1 MNNDIA
7 KARSIFISAVEDY
20 APDQW
25 DTFLDDACREDVALR
40 QRVELLLRAH
50 QGEDSFL
57 DRGDVDEAP
66 ATIDRPIAEGP
77 GTVIGPYK
85 LLQQIGEGGFGVVFM
100 AEQGR
105 PVRRRVALKV
115 IKPGMDTR
123 EVIARF
129 EAERQALAMMDHP
142 NIAKVHDA
150 GATENGRP
158 YFVMELVQGVS
169 ITVYCDQCNLTT
181 NERLELFISV
191 CQAVQHAHQKGVIH
205 RDIKPTNVLVAI
217 QDGRP
222 TPKIIDFGVAKAI
235 SQRLT
240 EHTLMTAFAQIVGT
254 PLYMSP
260 EQAELSPLGVDTRSD
275 IYSLGVLLYELLTG
289 TTPFDRGRLHA
300 ASYDELRRIIRE
312 EEPPPPSARIS
323 TLAADL
329 ASTVADHRR
338 TDARRLR
345 QTVRGE
351 LDWIVMKC
359 LEKDRNRRY
368 ETAGSLSRDIEH
380 YLHDEPVQACP
391 PSAAYRLKKFIRRN
405 KVGVFASSAVVI
417 AVVAGLALAMA
428 GFVQA
433 RRQAQISAAEAA
445 KATAISELLQTAL
458 QSANP
463 DQAKGPDY
471 TVRQLLDDFA
481 GGLADQLAGQPDVE
495 ADIRATIGNAYRRLV
510 LFDLAAAQYEAALAL
525 CRRADGPGQAKY
537 AEILVDYAQNLAE
550 QRRFADAERT
560 AREAVETYRRAGIS
574 GRPLVKALWI
584 LQLQLATKTQIVNEQ
599 AVARAAFAEE
609 QAVVE
614 EALAIAGADG
624 TEYPELANILHRH
637 APLMSIQ
644 GDHAGAE
651 EWARRAVDMHRR
663 LHGNEHP
670 ETAYGLADLGRVL
683 MDRKKYPEAESAFRE
698 ALAIFGR
705 YYKDEN
711 WTVIKSVR
719 DELNRAIRAQGD
731 AAGTEAQVPEPQKP
745 LDNTKQA
752 ADNLPANRSVRLAQ
766 EALERELRNAI
777 KSFDKD
783 IARSPDNPSLRLM
796 QAATYRQV
804 AEFDLKQ
811 GRIDEAIDYFRTAVA
826 IASRLVNE
834 VPTDYSFAEER
845 ARAQFRLVETLA
857 LAERMDEFLAA
868 VDAVLVMNS
877 EAISLFPSQLSTWP
891 LTVDAY
897 SAIVGAL
904 QKSAQLIPERAEQA
918 HRMFDRWM
926 VQLDKIRS
934 VANLNVALVTADLYI
949 RIAPGL
955 AADSNWN
962 RQLEDI
968 ERRLM
973 TLLRAFEEYP
983 WDGTLAR
990 EQRGHKLRLWA
1001 FALPWNAAHLA
1012 RVEVALRDAANA
1024 FKSLTDDFPDDS
1036 HAWHFLADTHRRLGQ
1051 VLELGGKGEE
1061 AEQEH
1066 RRAVELFDEHA
1077 AKFDATPINDSER
1090 ASGYLELA
1098 SFLDGRER
1106 MTEAEEFY
1114 RKGLDVVDDPSRV
1127 QPEVTNDYANFAYY
1141 LATSNRKEEAVEIV
1155 GKAALGAKRLTDP
1168 YASANALYY
1177 VALMQLRLGDE
1188 AGYRA
1193 NCKALFDVPVGNLDE
1208 VPKSRPI
1215 WTSCLGPNSL
1225 EDLDLL
1231 VTRAEALVAGSAP
1244 DPRHFSLYVL
1254 GAALYRAGQY
1264 ERAAERLEESI
1275 AAYPSS
1281 PSLPGY
1287 DTINYQR
1294 LLLAMTKWQQGQRD
1308 AARRLLAESQPA
1320 VEKELRSPSSSWN
1333 RRATLEVLSGE
1344 AEALIVPDRADEAPN
1359 NDNPTQTTPAATNN
1373 GQRTTNH

>member
-1 MNNDIA
+1 MNEATADPKQIFLDA
-7 KARSIFISAVEDY
+7 LDCPSSDELARFLDQACAGDGPVRARVED
-20 APDQW
+20 
-25 DTFLDDACREDVALR
+25 
-40 QRVELLLRAH
+40 LLRAH
-50 QGEDSFL
+50 HAAGRFL
-57 DRGDVDEAP
+57 HGSPTEAI
-66 ATIDRPIAEGP
+66 TRHELTEGP

-85 LLQQIGEGGFGVVFM
+85 LLQQIGEGGMGVVFM
-100 AEQGR
+100 AEQIH
-105 PVRRRVALKV
+105 PVQRTVALKI
-115 IKPGMDTR
+115 IKPGLDTR
-123 EVIARF
+123 QVIARF
-129 EAERQALAMMDHP
+129 EAERQAVAMMDHP

-158 YFVMELVQGVS
+158 YFVMELVQGVP

-222 TPKIIDFGVAKAI
+222 APKIIDFGVAKAI

-260 EQAELSPLGVDTRSD
+260 EQAELSPLGVDIRSD

-289 TTPFDRGRLHA
+289 TTPFDKERLHA

-312 EEPPPPSARIS
+312 EEPPRPSARIS

-368 ETAGSLSRDIEH
+368 ESAGSLARDIER

-417 AVVAGLALAMA
+417 AVVAGLALATA

-445 KATAISELLQTAL
+445 KATAISELLQSAL

-471 TVRQLLDDFA
+471 TVRQLLDDFS
-481 GGLADQLAGQPDVE
+481 GGLADQLADQPDVE

-510 LFDLAAAQYEAALAL
+510 LYDLAAAQYEAALAL
-525 CRRADGPGQAKY
+525 CRRAHGPGQAKY

-584 LQLQLATKTQIVNEQ
+584 LQLQLATKTEIAYEQ
-599 AVARAAFAEE
+599 AVARAAYAEE

-614 EALAIAGADG
+614 EALAIADANG

-637 APLMSIQ
+637 APLMCKQ
-644 GDHAGAE
+644 GDQAGAE

-683 MDRKKYPEAESAFRE
+683 SDRKKYPEAESAFRE

-711 WTVIKSVR
+711 WLVIASVR

-731 AAGTEAQVPEPQKP
+731 AADNENQAPEPKEALNNARQSAV
-745 LDNTKQA
+745 DS
-752 ADNLPANRSVRLAQ
+752 LPAKRSVRLAQ
-766 EALERELRNAI
+766 DALERELRDAL

-783 IARSPDNPSLRLM
+783 IAGSPDNRSQRLIK
-796 QAATYRQV
+796 AATYRQI
-804 AEFDLKQ
+804 AEINVKH
-811 GRIDEAIDYFRTAVA
+811 GEMEEAIDDFRTAVA

-857 LAERMDEFLAA
+857 RAERTDEFLTAFDAA
-868 VDAVLVMNS
+868 LVMNE
-877 EAISLFPSQLSTWP
+877 EAISLFPSQLSWP
-891 LTVDAY
+891 LTVDTY
-897 SAIVGAL
+897 VAIIGAL
-904 QKSAQLIPERAEQA
+904 QKSAQLMPEKAEQA
-918 HRMFDRWM
+918 HQLFDRGM
-926 VQLDKIRS
+926 DQMNKIVS
-934 VANLNVALVTADLYI
+934 VSNLIVALQTADLYI

-955 AADSNWN
+955 AADSNWSQ
-962 RQLEDI
+962 QLEDI
-968 ERRLM
+968 ERRLVA
-973 TLLRAFEEYP
+973 LLRAIEENSP
-983 WDGTLAR
+983 DGTLAR
-990 EQRGHKLRLWA
+990 ERGGHRLRLWA
-1001 FALPWNAAHLA
+1001 FALPWSAEHLA
-1012 RVEVALRDAANA
+1012 RIEKALRAAANV
-1024 FKSLTDDFPDDS
+1024 FKSLTDNFPDYA

-1051 VLELGGKGEE
+1051 VLELGGRSEE
-1061 AEQEH
+1061 AEQEY

-1098 SFLDGRER
+1098 SFLVRRER
-1106 MTEAEEFY
+1106 MTEAEEYY
-1114 RKGLDVVDDPSRV
+1114 RKGFDLVDDPSRD
-1127 QPEVTNDYANFAYY
+1127 QPDVTNDYANFAYY
-1141 LATSNRKEEAVEIV
+1141 LATTHREEEAAELVR
-1155 GKAALGAKRLTDP
+1155 KAALGAKRLTDA
-1168 YASANALYY
+1168 YASANALYC
-1177 VALMQLRLGDE
+1177 VALMQLRLGDK
-1188 AGYRA
+1188 AGHRA
-1193 NCKALFDVPVGNLDE
+1193 TCKRLVDLPVRT
-1208 VPKSRPI
+1208 KWAI
-1215 WTSCLGPNSL
+1215 WTPCLAPNAL
-1225 EDLDLL
+1225 EDLNLL
-1231 VTRAEALVAGSAP
+1231 ATRAEEFVANNSLSK
-1244 DPRHFSLYVL
+1244 DHFGLCIL
-1254 GAALYRAGQY
+1254 GAAHF
-1264 ERAAERLEESI
+1264 RAAISNKRHCGSKNPLMPI
-1275 AAYPSS
+1275 P
-1281 PSLPGY
+1281 
-1287 DTINYQR
+1287 
-1294 LLLAMTKWQQGQRD
+1294 
-1308 AARRLLAESQPA
+1308 AARHCLVS
-1320 VEKELRSPSSSWN
+1320 
-1333 RRATLEVLSGE
+1333 T
-1344 AEALIVPDRADEAPN
+1344 
-1359 NDNPTQTTPAATNN
+1359 
-1373 GQRTTNH
+1373 